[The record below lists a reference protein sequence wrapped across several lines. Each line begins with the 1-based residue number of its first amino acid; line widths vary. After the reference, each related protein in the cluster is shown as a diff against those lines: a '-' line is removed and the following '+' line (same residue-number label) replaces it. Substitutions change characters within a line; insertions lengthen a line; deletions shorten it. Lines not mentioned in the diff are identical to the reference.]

1 MWQWS
6 RNILHSY
13 FTPRFYNQFLVRFLH
28 RKEVEEVS
36 KIVDPLGHGGRGWL
50 DVQFALCQPVL
61 EKRTR
66 LETRDMVPDRD
77 RIFVF
82 VRGSMDN
89 FIDHRPMVTGN
100 VRAWLKYL
108 LDRLFDQEGS
118 NLSSLLR

>member
-6 RNILHSY
+6 RNILHNNFAS
-13 FTPRFYNQFLVRFLH
+13 RFHYQFCMRLADGE
-28 RKEVEEVS
+28 KVENVS
-36 KIVDPLGHGGRGWL
+36 KIVHSLGDCCRGWL